1 MDAVTVAAAALVV
14 TSPLSSTSA
23 ASAALAVVIEESQ
36 QAAMQALLQERERL
50 AMTVAD
56 RDSYLAQRHY
66 VVSRQMLLPE
76 RPMTWETAFN
86 QRHNELI
93 DAHHAMRGA
102 ARAIRDGNAD
112 EALYVLEDIVGND
125 TEESSEADEERSAAD
140 AETTAGEEE
149 EEEEDVEADA

>member
-1 MDAVTVAAAALVV
+1 
-14 TSPLSSTSA
+14 
-23 ASAALAVVIEESQ
+23 
-36 QAAMQALLQERERL
+36 MQALLQERERL

-66 VVSRQMLLPE
+66 VVSRQRLLPE
-76 RPMTWETAFN
+76 RPMTWQAAFD

-112 EALYVLEDIVGND
+112 EALNVLVHVIGSD
-125 TEESSEADEERSAAD
+125 TESSEADDDMSE
-140 AETTAGEEE
+140 AETAGEEE
-149 EEEEDVEADA
+149 EEEDLEADAEVSVA